1 MQILRRHPGEAIG
14 RRVPAGAARR
24 QAFSIQEVMVAV
36 GVLGI
41 GLIMVAA
48 IFPVAMSQHRDAVQ
62 GAAGLTLAHR
72 AHAILTSRID
82 PAALWRPITQG
93 SPFPVGDD
101 SPWLAL
107 PSPNMIADG
116 TPASTWVPLQLASFG
131 LLPWSDYANVLNY
144 YGGFPTPVP
153 PDARLCNN
161 RIFWSAADLLGD
173 QRAPVNDAEAVE
185 SAQRL
190 AWLGFYRE
198 TAARRI
204 EYAAALVRMSRND
217 GFAVQDLES
226 NLQNAFLNPMPS
238 GSAGQVR
245 IPAPWRVSVEY
256 LGGRSLTNQFVIGDV
271 PGGIRV
277 PLSRLAPP
285 GTRMILSGW
294 VFDPFGN
301 RPVPAIPT
309 GRVLTV
315 AQTGD
320 WAVQVLEDLA
330 DLQVLTPPAAN
341 PFYCDLWIIPPAFDW
356 AAWASSPAPNNLKA
370 FTGKSPVL
378 DWVFF

>member
-1 MQILRRHPGEAIG
+1 MMQAKRRHPGDAG
-14 RRVPAGAARR
+14 MRRSTAGAARR
-24 QAFSIQEVMVAV
+24 RAFSLQEVMVAV

-48 IFPVAMSQHRDAVQ
+48 IFPVAMSQHRDAVL
-62 GAAGLTLAHR
+62 GASGLTLSHR
-72 AHAILTSRID
+72 AHAIITSRID
-82 PAALWRPITQG
+82 TTLWRPITGG

-107 PSPNMIADG
+107 PSPNMVADG
-116 TPASTWVPLQLASFG
+116 TPASTWAPLPLGSFG

-153 PDARLCNN
+153 PDDRLSSN
-161 RIFWSAADLLGD
+161 RVFWSAADVLSD
-173 QRAPVNDAEAVE
+173 PRAPINDAEAVE
-185 SAQRL
+185 AAQRL

-204 EYAAALVRMSRND
+204 EYAAALVRLSRND
-217 GFAVQDLES
+217 AFAVQDLES
-226 NLQNAFLNPMPS
+226 NLQTAFVNPMPS
-238 GSAGQVR
+238 SSNGQVR
-245 IPAPWRVSVEY
+245 LPVPWRVTVEY

-277 PLSRLAPP
+277 PLARLAPP

-294 VFDPFGN
+294 VYDPFGN
-301 RPVPAIPT
+301 RPTPPIAS

-320 WAVQVLEDLA
+320 WAVQVLEDLT

-341 PFYCDLWIIPPAFDW
+341 PFYCDLLIIPPAFDW
-356 AAWASSPAPNNLKA
+356 GAWAGSPAPNNLKA
-370 FTGKSPVL
+370 FTRKSPVL